1 MNSQRQHLCFVVVKA
16 DSDLLQGEVKAVG
29 HVLHREGETK
39 CNHCKCSAGGW
50 VQLAWSYEGTL
61 KTDLLRKFPLDG
73 PFRVSNG
80 SIQLVF
86 LSFNFSI

>member
-50 VQLAWSYEGTL
+50 VQLAWSY
-61 KTDLLRKFPLDG
+61 
-73 PFRVSNG
+73 
-80 SIQLVF
+80 
-86 LSFNFSI
+86 